1 MSAEREAAPADSP
14 VIGIDLGTT
23 NSMVAGWVD
32 GQVRVFEEEGTPLL
46 PSVVGISPDGRLLV
60 GRAAVN
66 QLAAFPERTIA
77 SVKRRMGQAEML
89 SLADRSH
96 SPQEVSAII
105 LRRLKE
111 RAERALGCQVRRAVI
126 TVPAFF
132 DELQRHA
139 TREAGELA
147 GLTVERIINEP
158 TAASLVYHAGS
169 SERRQVMVYDLG
181 GGTFD
186 VSIVRT
192 EGGVVE
198 VLASKGDT
206 SLGGDDFDARLARRV
221 ADRFLGEHG
230 VDLMENSGTRWRL
243 LAACER
249 AKRELSTAT
258 VTRIAEEFIA
268 TVGGREVSLDLEVDR
283 DEYETLIADLV
294 DSTITC
300 VDDALRDSGLTL
312 AQIDELI
319 LVGGSTRTP
328 LVQDRLRMEYAR
340 EPKWSV
346 DPDVAVALGAA
357 TQAASIEG
365 RQVGPVLV
373 DVATHTL
380 GIAAVDV
387 VQFMGEQL
395 VFVPILR
402 RNAPLPARYEDQ
414 FRTRHDAQEKVL
426 LRIFQGES
434 PELDDNVEIGD
445 FFLEGLNA
453 SDDCD
458 GLIVVRFELSVD
470 GTLEVTAIERHTGI
484 SQRLEINNALS
495 RMKRQDTTTAA
506 ERLADLEGFATG
518 PVVATTE
525 QTGRADGARREK
537 TVSRARQML
546 PGLEARDA
554 ADVEQLLRQLEEA
567 DAGDDAGAQKAALDE
582 LDDLLF
588 YIAG

>member
-1 MSAEREAAPADSP
+1 MTHDDTATTSP
-14 VIGIDLGTT
+14 VVGIDLGTT
-23 NSMVAGWVD
+23 NSVVAGWVD
-32 GQVRVFEEEGTPLL
+32 GKVQVFEEDGTALV
-46 PSVVGISPDGRLLV
+46 PSVVGIAPDGRLLV
-60 GRAAVN
+60 GQTAMN
-66 QLAAFPERTIA
+66 QLVAFPERTIA

-89 SLADRSH
+89 ALADRTH
-96 SPQEVSAII
+96 SPQEISAII
-105 LRRLKE
+105 LRTLKE
-111 RAERALGCQVRRAVI
+111 RAERALGCPVTRAVI

-132 DELQRHA
+132 DELQRSA

-169 SERRQVMVYDLG
+169 DEQRQIMVYDLG

-186 VSIVRT
+186 VSIVRS

-206 SLGGDDFDARLARRV
+206 SLGGDDFDERLARLV
-221 ADRFLGEHG
+221 ADRFLEEHG
-230 VDLMENSGTRWRL
+230 VDLMDDSRSRWRL
-243 LAACER
+243 LTACER

-258 VTRIAEEFIA
+258 TARIAEEFIA
-268 TVGGREVSLDLEVDR
+268 TVGEREVSLDVEIDR
-283 DEYETLIADLV
+283 HDYEKLIADLV
-294 DSTITC
+294 DRTVSC
-300 VDDALRDSGLTL
+300 ADDALRDSGLTL

-328 LVQDRLRMEYAR
+328 LVQERLRAEYAR

-357 TQAASIEG
+357 TQAASIAG

-380 GIAAVDV
+380 GVAAVE
-387 VQFMGEQL
+387 GEGYFNEEL

-402 RNAPLPARYEDQ
+402 RNSPLPARYEDD
-414 FRTRHDAQEKVL
+414 FSTHHEGQEKVQ
-426 LRIFQGES
+426 ICIYQGES
-434 PELDDNVEIGD
+434 PILDENVELGE

-453 SDDCD
+453 SDGCD
-458 GLIVVRFELSVD
+458 GRIVVRFELSVD
-470 GTLEVTAIERHTGI
+470 GTLAVTAIERRTGI
-484 SQRLEINNALS
+484 SQKLAINNALS
-495 RMKRQDTTTAA
+495 EMKRQATTTAA
-506 ERLADLEGFATG
+506 ERLADLEGFATTSEIVEIDESEV
-518 PVVATTE
+518 PADTTR
-525 QTGRADGARREK
+525 QQK
-537 TVSRARQML
+537 TVSRALQML
-546 PGLEARDA
+546 PTLGEEDA
-554 ADVEQLLRQLEEA
+554 ADVERLLTQIDEA
-567 DAGDDAGAQKAALDE
+567 KASGDMGAVDGAVAE